1 MPEPGIMSDRRCRK
15 RKDLAARQIRVELG
29 LTGGVIADLSE
40 AGISVRTAE
49 PLKLKPGEK
58 LHVSIPDSHRP
69 IQAGC
74 ELAWT
79 DANSAGMRFLVLS
92 ESSQRSIMD
101 WLNADSGETIW
112 VPAAHPAPIKN
123 AITTP
128 ARVIAPGTASQE
140 PAITGASAS
149 PTTAGVSATSPLNG
163 LAVPPTAQNAA
174 IRAEAAKSIAT
185 ASEPRGE
192 VALRFQTGLRLVAK
206 LAQIMTSAEGAAIAL
221 ISSSQDPRAANA
233 GQMICRA
240 SNGRAPEAGALVW
253 TGSGITGECLR
264 SRSMV
269 RCEDTHVDPRVDAE
283 ACRAL
288 QVRSIVATPIFS
300 GETILGILEVLSGA
314 VRGFDESGIRL
325 LPTLAALVS
334 HLARTAGAV
343 PENSTIVPAATGD
356 HDLAHLAQSI
366 KTQLVD
372 QEQGRVNVNP
382 RAIWPRANG

>member
-1 MPEPGIMSDRRCRK
+1 MPEAGTISDRRCRK

-29 LTGGVIADLSE
+29 LTGGVVADLSE
-40 AGISVRTAE
+40 SGISVRTAE

-58 LHVSIPDSHRP
+58 LHVSIPDSLRP

-74 ELAWT
+74 ELAWA
-79 DANSAGMRFLVLS
+79 DANSAGLRFLVLS
-92 ESSQRSIMD
+92 ENSQRSIMD

-112 VPAAHPAPIKN
+112 VPAPHSPAKN

-128 ARVIAPGTASQE
+128 ARVIAPGTAAQE
-140 PAITGASAS
+140 PAITGGHASAK
-149 PTTAGVSATSPLNG
+149 ATSPLTG

-174 IRAEAAKSIAT
+174 IRAEAAKNT
-185 ASEPRGE
+185 APTPEAHGE

-206 LAQIMTSAEGAAIAL
+206 LAQIMTTAEGAAVAL
-221 ISSSQDPRAANA
+221 VSQDPRNTTN

-240 SNGRAPEAGALVW
+240 SNGRAPEAGAVVW

-300 GETILGILEVLSGA
+300 GESVIGILEVLSGA

-334 HLARTAGAV
+334 HLARAAGAT
-343 PENSTIVPAATGD
+343 PENSTAVPATANVDTE
-356 HDLAHLAQSI
+356 LAQLAQSI

-372 QEQGRVNVNP
+372 QEQGRATVNP
-382 RAIWPRANG
+382 RAIWPPANG

>member
-1 MPEPGIMSDRRCRK
+1 MPDAGIMSDRRCRK

-29 LTGGVIADLSE
+29 FAGGVIADLSE
-40 AGISVRTAE
+40 SGIAVRTSE

-58 LHVSIPDSHRP
+58 LHVSIPDSERP

-112 VPAAHPAPIKN
+112 VPAPHSAPAKN

-128 ARVIAPGTASQE
+128 ARVIAPGTAAQE
-140 PAITGASAS
+140 PAITGA
-149 PTTAGVSATSPLNG
+149 PVSTKLTLTSDLTR
-163 LAVPPTAQNAA
+163 VPPTAQNAA
-174 IRAEAAKSIAT
+174 LRAEAAT
-185 ASEPRGE
+185 AKTAPSAEPRGE
-192 VALRFQTGLRLVAK
+192 VALRFQTGLRLLAK

-221 ISSSQDPRAANA
+221 VTSNQDPRAPGS

-240 SNGRAPEAGALVW
+240 SNGRAPEAGAVVW
-253 TGSGITGECLR
+253 TGSGITGECVRTR
-264 SRSMV
+264 SIV

-300 GETILGILEVLSGA
+300 GETIIGILEVLSGA
-314 VRGFDESGIRL
+314 VRGFDESGVRL

-343 PENSTIVPAATGD
+343 PDSLATVPAAVTSD
-356 HDLAHLAQSI
+356 AELAQLAQTI
-366 KTQLVD
+366 KSQLVD

>member
-1 MPEPGIMSDRRCRK
+1 
-15 RKDLAARQIRVELG
+15 
-29 LTGGVIADLSE
+29 
-40 AGISVRTAE
+40 
-49 PLKLKPGEK
+49 
-58 LHVSIPDSHRP
+58 
-69 IQAGC
+69 
-74 ELAWT
+74 
-79 DANSAGMRFLVLS
+79 
-92 ESSQRSIMD
+92 MD

-112 VPAAHPAPIKN
+112 VPAAHPAPVKN

-149 PTTAGVSATSPLNG
+149 PTATVAPATSPLNG

-174 IRAEAAKSIAT
+174 LRAEAAKSIAP
-185 ASEPRGE
+185 APEPRGE

-221 ISSSQDPRAANA
+221 TSSSQDPRATNTA
-233 GQMICRA
+233 QMICRA
-240 SNGRAPEAGALVW
+240 SNGRAPEAGAVVW

-288 QVRSIVATPIFS
+288 QVRSIVAVPIFS
-300 GETILGILEVLSGA
+300 GETIIGILEVLSGA

-334 HLARTAGAV
+334 HLAHTAGAI
-343 PENSTIVPAATGD
+343 PESRVTVPAEVRDA
-356 HDLAHLAQSI
+356 DLAQLAQSI